1 MLLLLLSHFTI
12 DFNNDFVFIIKLF
25 IIWTISSEFVSRLK
39 VNNFKF
45 VKKWQDLKEDDQ
57 SEKNNDG
64 NFGIRAKHSLW
75 YIHFSNDKLSI
86 PQGF

>member
-12 DFNNDFVFIIKLF
+12 DFNNDFVFIIELF

-45 VKKWQDLKEDDQ
+45 VKK
-57 SEKNNDG
+57 
-64 NFGIRAKHSLW
+64 
-75 YIHFSNDKLSI
+75 
-86 PQGF
+86 